1 MRTSLLGDAP
11 DVYRRTASRRPLA
24 RPPAAAAAAGRRAT
38 QTVRMRRRRC
48 RPARRRHGGCR
59 PRRARPSAAG
69 AVDAAEDRRAR
80 PTDSTRR
87 PSPGYH
93 SAHDAASIPQ
103 PSSVTISP
111 RDAVAPPGFCN
122 RGEVR
127 YGSIG
132 GLEYEVP
139 QPRLYCLC
147 INVALCSTALHAM
160 HLSCDKKK
168 FHDNES
174 THILH
179 NFWSSTH
186 RRKLRP
192 FPTGGATGAM
202 LCIRGTSRGP
212 VSVRLSQVGVLTG
225 VTMGWLLRLVTGA
238 QWW

>member
-11 DVYRRTASRRPLA
+11 HVYRRTASRHPLA
-24 RPPAAAAAAGRRAT
+24 RPPAADAAAAAAAGRRAT
-38 QTVRMRRRRC
+38 QTVRMRRRRRC

-93 SAHDAASIPQ
+93 SAHRAASIPQ
-103 PSSVTISP
+103 LSSVTISP

-139 QPRLYCLC
+139 KSRLYCLC
-147 INVALCSTALHAM
+147 INVALCSTALQ
-160 HLSCDKKK
+160 C
-168 FHDNES
+168 
-174 THILH
+174 ICRVIRR
-179 NFWSSTH
+179 SSMTMKAH
-186 RRKLRP
+186 TYYTIFGRPPIGGKLP
-192 FPTGGATGAM
+192 PLPPGGATA
-202 LCIRGTSRGP
+202 
-212 VSVRLSQVGVLTG
+212 
-225 VTMGWLLRLVTGA
+225 
-238 QWW
+238 